1 MMQWSLRMNVP
12 ETLLGVSSFGNALMI
27 LTVDIDVTTH
37 TGMLLH
43 VFPHLCTS
51 RPLFTRPANA
61 QELLHALR
69 IARAMALRPPESLQ
83 STALELFRFKY
94 PPRASALPCRL
105 ASITVMAATT
115 TRHDVLSHARRTL
128 AAAPPAR
135 STRAST
141 SEHHQGSERAQKT
154 IQGERERS
162 RVAAAEAEAEGGNR
176 EAGGTKVRV
185 RAGLPR
191 RRA

>member
-115 TRHDVLSHARRTL
+115 TRRVVTRETDTRSSTTSTEHASINER
-128 AAAPPAR
+128 APSR
-135 STRAST
+135 KRTRAENDT
-141 SEHHQGSERAQKT
+141 G
-154 IQGERERS
+154 GEREIK
-162 RVAAAEAEAEGGNR
+162 GG
-176 EAGGTKVRV
+176 GG
-185 RAGLPR
+185 
-191 RRA
+191 